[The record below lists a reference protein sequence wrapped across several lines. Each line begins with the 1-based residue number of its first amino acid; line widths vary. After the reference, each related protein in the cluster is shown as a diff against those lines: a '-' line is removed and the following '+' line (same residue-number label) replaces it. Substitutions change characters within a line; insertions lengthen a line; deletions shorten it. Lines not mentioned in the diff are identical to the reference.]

1 MSGLNIIRQIL
12 LNSFQM
18 DHNTFIISYCILYTA
33 IHSILV
39 SILCR
44 YTIPAQAPCYHAIN
58 QVEVICCSKTPPLL
72 KALASQY
79 EGNMKAL

>member
-1 MSGLNIIRQIL
+1 MEHINYLQMSSLNIIRQIL

-18 DHNTFIISYCILYTA
+18 DHNTFIIAYCILYTA

-44 YTIPAQAPCYHAIN
+44 YTNPAQPHA
-58 QVEVICCSKTPPLL
+58 TTL
-72 KALASQY
+72 
-79 EGNMKAL
+79 

>member
-1 MSGLNIIRQIL
+1 MSSLNIIRQIL

-44 YTIPAQAPCYHAIN
+44 YAIPAQAPRYHAIN
-58 QVEVICCSKTPPLL
+58 QVELYVILR
-72 KALASQY
+72 
-79 EGNMKAL
+79 

>member
-1 MSGLNIIRQIL
+1 
-12 LNSFQM
+12 M

-39 SILCR
+39 SILPVYDPCTSPTLPR
-44 YTIPAQAPCYHAIN
+44 YKSSR
-58 QVEVICCSKTPPLL
+58 VICCSKTPPLL

-79 EGNMKAL
+79 GGNMKAL

>member
-1 MSGLNIIRQIL
+1 
-12 LNSFQM
+12 M

-39 SILCR
+39 TR
-44 YTIPAQAPCYHAIN
+44 YTIPAQAPRYKSSR
-58 QVEVICCSKTPPLL
+58 VICCSKTPPLL

-79 EGNMKAL
+79 GGNMKAL